1 MNNNAYILM
10 IKTVWNK
17 ASNSFPLLPIAFNSF
32 LLFSLLS
39 CSSPDFIITKYDAI
53 GDAETVNTSAIQKAI
68 DEASE
73 KGGGKVVVPSGQ
85 FVSGALFLKS
95 NIELHLEKGARLLGS
110 TNRLDYGE
118 NSAHAFINAE
128 NQKNISITG
137 EGIIDGQGAEVVK
150 NHYKLLRAGRLHEKY
165 WNVKRPEE
173 GSRPELV
180 AIQQCS
186 NIRISGVTLKNSA
199 NWVLTFRNS
208 TGIVVDSLTVNS
220 TTYWNNDGI
229 DVVNCNRV
237 HITNSNV
244 DSADD
249 GICLKS
255 EGPIKGI
262 CENVT
267 VENCT
272 IRSSA
277 NAFKLGTGSYGG
289 FKNIKA
295 RNLTVFDT
303 YRSAVA
309 IECVDGGALENI
321 DVRDVVAKNTGN
333 AILIKLGHRN
343 KEGEVGSLKD
353 VYIGN
358 LYAEIPAG
366 KPDIGYP
373 IEGPRQKY
381 SHNVFPSSITG
392 LPGCPVEGVTLEN
405 IEILYEG
412 GGNKETAFFDWKKL
426 DEVTENEAG
435 YPEFSMFGELPVWGF
450 YVRHVSGLKMKN
462 MKISKKGSDY
472 RPAMAF
478 NNVDGLNIDSLM
490 IPYSEVLPIVIL
502 KDVKDLQQKNLILPI
517 GLEKGIYSFKE

>member
-1 MNNNAYILM
+1 MK
-10 IKTVWNK
+10 IKPNISDKKNGRNPVSK
-17 ASNSFPLLPIAFNSF
+17 FLQLLSIAFNS
-32 LLFSLLS
+32 LLLLS
-39 CSSPDFIITKYDAI
+39 LISCGRMDFNITTYGAI
-53 GDAETVNTSAIQKAI
+53 GDAETVNTAAIQKAI

-85 FVSGALFLKS
+85 FVSGALFLKTGV
-95 NIELHLEKGARLLGS
+95 ELHLEKGARLLGS

-118 NSAHAFINAE
+118 DRAHAFINAE

-137 EGIIDGQGAEVVK
+137 EGIIDEQGAEVVK
-150 NHYKLLRAGRLHEKY
+150 NHYKHLRAGRLHDKS
-165 WNVKRPEE
+165 WNVKRPFES
-173 GSRPELV
+173 SRPELV
-180 AIQQCS
+180 AFQQCS
-186 NIRISGVTLKNSA
+186 DIRVLGVTLKNSA

-208 TGIVVDSLTVNS
+208 TSILVDSLTVNS

-229 DVVNCNRV
+229 DVVNCNGV
-237 HITNSNV
+237 HISNCNV

-277 NAFKLGTGSYGG
+277 SAFKLGTGSHGG

-295 RNLTVFDT
+295 SNLTVFDT

-309 IECVDGGALENI
+309 IECVDGGTLENI
-321 DVRDVVAKNTGN
+321 DLRNIVAKNTGN

-343 KEGEVGSLKD
+343 KDGEVGTLKN

-358 LYAEIPAG
+358 FYAEIPAG

-392 LPGCPVEGVTLEN
+392 LPGYRVEGVTLEN
-405 IEILYEG
+405 IEIVCEG

-462 MKISKKGSDY
+462 VKISKKGSDY

-478 NNVDGLNIDSLM
+478 NDVNGLMIDSLT
-490 IPYSEVLPIVIL
+490 IPDSEVLPIIIL
-502 KDVKDLQQKNLILPI
+502 MDVKDLQQKNLILPM
-517 GLEKGIYSFKE
+517 GLDKGIYSFK

>member
-1 MNNNAYILM
+1 MKMNRNSKLAGTQAPPLGRWGVIL
-10 IKTVWNK
+10 
-17 ASNSFPLLPIAFNSF
+17 FFF
-32 LLFSLLS
+32 LLS
-39 CSSPDFIITKYDAI
+39 CSSTDFNITKYGAI
-53 GDAETVNTSAIQKAI
+53 ADAETVNTKAIQEAI
-68 DEASE
+68 DDASE
-73 KGGGKVVVPSGQ
+73 AGGGIVLVPAGQ
-85 FVSGALFLKS
+85 FVSGALFLKTGV
-95 NIELHLEKGARLLGS
+95 ELHLEKGARLLGS

-118 NSAHAFINAE
+118 DSAHAFINAE

-150 NHYKLLRAGRLHEKY
+150 DHYKHLRAGRLQDKS
-165 WNVKRPEE
+165 WNVKRPHES
-173 GSRPELV
+173 SRPELV
-180 AIQQCS
+180 AFQQCS
-186 NIRISGVTLKNSA
+186 DIRVSGVTLKNSA

-208 TGIVVDSLTVNS
+208 TSIVVDSLTVNS

-229 DVVNCNRV
+229 DVENCNGVR
-237 HITNSNV
+237 ISNCNV

-277 NAFKLGTGSYGG
+277 SAFKLGTGSHGG

-309 IECVDGGALENI
+309 IECVDGGTLENI
-321 DVRDVVAKNTGN
+321 DVRDVIAKNTGN
-333 AILIKLGHRN
+333 AILIRLGHRN
-343 KEGEVGSLKD
+343 KEGEVGSLKN
-353 VYIGN
+353 VTISN

-373 IEGPRQKY
+373 LEGPRQKY
-381 SHNVFPSSITG
+381 PHNVFPSSITG
-392 LPGCPVEGVTLEN
+392 IPGHYVENVTLEN
-405 IEILYEG
+405 IEIVYEG
-412 GGNKETAFFDWKKL
+412 GGNKETAYFDWKKL

-450 YVRHVSGLKMKN
+450 YVRHVNGLKMNKVR
-462 MKISKKGSDY
+462 ISKKGSDY
-472 RPAMAF
+472 RPAIAF
-478 NNVDGLNIDSLM
+478 NDVNGLTIDSLA
-490 IPYSEVLPIVIL
+490 IPDSEILPNIIL
-502 KDVKDLQQKNLILPI
+502 KDVTEYQQTNIILPM
-517 GLEKGIYSFKE
+517 GVEKGIYSWKK